1 MQYNDTK
8 HNTEHCYA
16 KCPLMLSV
24 IYKPC
29 ILIDVILNVIM
40 LSVVAPFERVQA
52 QFV

>member
-8 HNTEHCYA
+8 HNTEHFYA

-24 IYKPC
+24 IYC
-29 ILIDVILNVIM
+29 ILIDFMLNVIM
-40 LSVVAPFERVQA
+40 LSVVAPFERVPA